1 MSNLETYFIEH
12 NYIFEELRKNNL
24 SIYTYR
30 NNFYYNEKIY
40 VEFKNKYTNKIYK
53 TVNEFSIESY
63 INLKSLYPST
73 NKIIIDYILR
83 MLGIIDIEIIQDI
96 QKTNRIFI
104 FDNELPLKIWMNC
117 LKELQKM

>member
-24 SIYTYR
+24 IIYTYR
-30 NNFYYNEKIY
+30 NNLSYNEKIY
-40 VEFKNKYTNKIYK
+40 IEFKNKYTNKIYK
-53 TVNEFSIESY
+53 TVNEFSIEIY
-63 INLKSLYPST
+63 NNLKSYYPSS

-83 MLGIIDIEIIQDI
+83 MLGMIDIEIIQDI

>member
-24 SIYTYR
+24 IIYTYR
-30 NNFYYNEKIY
+30 NNLSYNEKIY
-40 VEFKNKYTNKIYK
+40 IEFKNKYTNKIYK

-63 INLKSLYPST
+63 NNLKSYYPSS

-83 MLGIIDIEIIQDI
+83 MLGMIDIEIIQDI